1 MDYAKIFKTEGVA
14 PEIQASDAEGV
25 LEELARVLSEAEHLP
40 KKMIKAIHAKLHE
53 KVRMGA
59 TGAIGHG
66 VAVPHVKLP
75 GVKRTMAVF
84 GRSRKPIDFFAGDG
98 IPANLFFL
106 VVGPED
112 APEEH
117 LGFMRWVAGIS
128 RNKDFRSFATAC
140 SGRKDLQE
148 LLTEMSPSA

>member
-1 MDYAKIFKTEGVA
+1 MDYAKIFKADGVN
-14 PEIQASDAEGV
+14 PEIQATDVEGV
-25 LEELARVLSEAEHLP
+25 LDELIHLLGESQSLS
-40 KKMIKAIHAKLHE
+40 KGIVKALKE
-53 KVRMGA
+53 KVREKVEMGA

-75 GVKRTMAVF
+75 AVKQTMAVF
-84 GRSRKPIDFFAGDG
+84 GRSKRPIEFQAGDG

-106 VVGPED
+106 VVGPMD

-117 LGFMRWVAGIS
+117 LGFMRWIAGIS

-140 SGRKDLQE
+140 SGKKELQE
-148 LLTEMSPSA
+148 LLLEMNPSS